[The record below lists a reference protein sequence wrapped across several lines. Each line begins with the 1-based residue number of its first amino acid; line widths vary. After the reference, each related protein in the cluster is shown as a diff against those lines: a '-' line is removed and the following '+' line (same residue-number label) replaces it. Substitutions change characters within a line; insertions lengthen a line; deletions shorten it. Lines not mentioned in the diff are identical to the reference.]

1 MEKISVIV
9 ISKDEEKNISDCL
22 KSVQWADEII
32 VVDSESTDRTVEL
45 AKKFTDKVF
54 IKKWEGYVPQKKYAL
69 SLAKNEWVLSL
80 DADERIT
87 PELKDEILKL
97 PANKID
103 GYKIRRKNFLYKKEI
118 KSCGWGNDYQLRL
131 FRKNK
136 TDLNE
141 RLVHEKFVVSG
152 EVGTLNQPMLHF
164 TFDSFSDYF
173 SKINYYT
180 SLKALELFEKKRKI
194 NGWII
199 FTHTISSF
207 FTFFII
213 KRGFKD
219 GVYGLIISLLHS
231 VSTAMNYLKL
241 WELKNKNLHY

>member
-1 MEKISVIV
+1 MEKISVI
-9 ISKDEEKNISDCL
+9 IITKDEEKNISDCL

-45 AKKFTDKVF
+45 AKKFTDKVVVR
-54 IKKWEGYVPQKKYAL
+54 KWDGYVPQKKYAL
-69 SLAKNEWVLSL
+69 SLASNEWVLSL

-87 PELKDEILKL
+87 SELKDEILNTNSEKF
-97 PANKID
+97 D
-103 GYKIRRKNFLYKKEI
+103 GYKIRRRNFLYNKEI

-136 TDLNE
+136 TDLDE
-141 RLVHEKFVVSG
+141 RLVHEKFVING
-152 EVGTLNQPMLHF
+152 EVSSLKQPMIHY
-164 TFDSFSDYF
+164 TFGSFAEYF
-173 SKINYYT
+173 LKINYYT
-180 SLKALELFEKKRKI
+180 SLKAQEIYNKKRKI

-199 FTHTISSF
+199 FIHTISSF
-207 FTFFII
+207 FSFFII

-231 VSTAMNYLKL
+231 ISTAMNYLKL
-241 WELKNKNLHY
+241 WELKNKK